1 MIVDECLRLEVKKY
15 FIFVIPLNNKQLS
28 MNSTTLT
35 SSISYISKK
44 SSLFKKFHYLSTPQM
59 REAINII
66 ISEARGIPLED
77 AKRKHFIRPKE
88 FNVFL
93 EKMGIV

>member
-1 MIVDECLRLEVKKY
+1 
-15 FIFVIPLNNKQLS
+15 
-28 MNSTTLT
+28 
-35 SSISYISKK
+35 
-44 SSLFKKFHYLSTPQM
+44 M